1 MAKTP
6 LQTKQRSIIVSETDI
21 EFITSIIKWLRI
33 RIGKKVIAIK
43 TINDKKVQWE
53 RVWFIRWRAW

>member
-21 EFITSIIKWLRI
+21 EFITSIIKWWRI
-33 RIGKKVIAIK
+33 RIGKKIIAIK
-43 TINDKKVQWE
+43 TINDKEVQWE

>member
-53 RVWFIRWRAW
+53 RVWFIRWRPW

>member
-43 TINDKKVQWE
+43 TVNDKKVQWE
-53 RVWFIRWRAW
+53 RVWFIRWRPW